1 MKKVLA
7 LVLALVL
14 VVSLAACG
22 GNDGETVETTDDNR
36 VAIPDVLDSDE
47 TTAKNILSS
56 NGFIP
61 KIEYEYND
69 YVEQGNV
76 IDVSP
81 GKGSKVE
88 KNSKVTVY
96 VSKGSSIIYSK
107 DSRIS
112 WQNVSVEGKDNWEF
126 ASPYIKKETLYIDC
140 DNVSFSVPIKW
151 KDTYNEGDL
160 IGEASINDT
169 FSKVVPVK
177 AKYEKQSWKANE
189 KQKFTLKIPLGD
201 LDVSKPTNMY
211 LRLFTDTEI
220 MDGNYYTVFV
230 SFSMTW

>member
-1 MKKVLA
+1 MKRVLA

-56 NGFIP
+56 NGLIP

-76 IDVSP
+76 MDVSP
-81 GKGSKVE
+81 GIGSKVE

-112 WQNVSVEGKDNWEF
+112 WNNISTGDDNWEF
-126 ASPYIKKETLYIDC
+126 ISPYIKKETLCIEC
-140 DNVSFSVPIKW
+140 KNVSFSVPIKW
-151 KDTYNEGDL
+151 LDKYNDGDL

-211 LRLFTDTEI
+211 LRLFTEM
-220 MDGNYYTVFV
+220 MDGKSYTVFV